1 MGGGGEGE
9 GWEGEEEVVGK
20 RVGEVEEEA
29 QRGEEEREEREERGG
44 GEERGRVKSAA
55 CIYEFLCRKNSE
67 EEYKKD
73 SKNIKIQQDK
83 TDRNRKQKQK

>member
-29 QRGEEEREEREERGG
+29 QRGEQEREEMEERGG
-44 GEERGRVKSAA
+44 GEERGGRVKSAA

-73 SKNIKIQQDK
+73 
-83 TDRNRKQKQK
+83 